1 MVTEYG
7 MSDLGPVQL
16 EQQSESVFI
25 GRDYNMTR
33 NFSDTVAH
41 EIDIEIRK
49 IMDECYKKATKILK
63 ENIDL
68 VHLIAN
74 ALLEKE
80 TLSNEEIMYLVEH
93 GELPDT
99 TTLDDLTVEEL
110 REKAKEADIKN
121 YSKMNKDELVKELN
135 DAIEKE
141 IKENANK
148 DDE

>member
-25 GRDYNMTR
+25 GRDYNKTR

-49 IMDECYKKATKILK
+49 IMDECYQKATKILK
-63 ENIDL
+63 DNIDL

-80 TLSNEEIMYLVEH
+80 TLTHEEILYLEEH
-93 GELPDT
+93 GELPDDKS
-99 TTLDDLTVEEL
+99 LNDLTEDEL
-110 REKAKEADIKN
+110 REKAKEANIKG
-121 YSKMNKDELVKELN
+121 YEKMKKEELIRELN
-135 DAIEKE
+135 K
-141 IKENANK
+141 
-148 DDE
+148 